1 MTNKRPS
8 ARPSRSTQR
17 PIARNKRKIPRQAT
31 SSVAYE
37 LVPPAPDDPLLDF
50 MPVPHVAARSNS
62 ITPDV
67 QRAFIAQL
75 AATGIVTQAAR
86 HVGKSM
92 EALYK
97 LRQRPGAEG
106 FRAAWDA
113 ALDRGVSRL
122 EDCAL
127 ARAIE
132 GEEKPILHA
141 GKVVGTERRHN
152 EPLVM
157 FFLRNRLPHRYDQ
170 QKEVGPGHP
179 LYEKVAAAYAAE
191 QARIAR
197 DPEQEKKTRKSLEIM
212 FGRWFAAL
220 EKMWEDRLA
229 LLGIDL
235 AAPEYCERAEALQAE
250 GRWPLVTRQQF
261 GMTLHPIEDEIAWAR
276 ERAARGQP
284 ASDR

>member
-1 MTNKRPS
+1 MTQRTPS
-8 ARPSRSTQR
+8 PRPSRSTAR
-17 PIARNKRKIPRQAT
+17 AIVRNKRKIPRQAT

-50 MPVPHVAARSNS
+50 VPVPHVKPKANS
-62 ITPDV
+62 ITPQV

-75 AATGIVTQAAR
+75 AATGIVSQAAR

-106 FRAAWDA
+106 FRRAWDA

-141 GKVVGTERRHN
+141 GKVVGVERRHN
-152 EPLVM
+152 EALVM
-157 FFLRNRLPHRYDQ
+157 FFLRTRLPHRYDQ

-179 LYEKVAAAYAAE
+179 LYEKVAAAYAEE
-191 QARIAR
+191 QLARANHPENLRKIRESIDRKVASWRVAWEAR
-197 DPEQEKKTRKSLEIM
+197 WEAHLR
-212 FGRWFAAL
+212 AA
-220 EKMWEDRLA
+220 
-229 LLGIDL
+229 GIDTAVL
-235 AAPEYCERAEALQAE
+235 SQVPPPEPTEL
-250 GRWPLVTRQQF
+250 
-261 GMTLHPIEDEIAWAR
+261 D
-276 ERAARGQP
+276 
-284 ASDR
+284 

>member
-1 MTNKRPS
+1 MTQQRTPS
-8 ARPSRSTQR
+8 ARPSRSTAR
-17 PIARNKRKIPRQAT
+17 AVVRNKRKTPRQAT

-50 MPVPHVAARSNS
+50 MPVPHARPRSNS

-75 AATGIVTQAAR
+75 AATGIVKDAAR
-86 HVGKSM
+86 HVGKSL

-97 LRQRPGAEG
+97 LRQKPGAEG

-141 GKVVGTERRHN
+141 GKVVGVERRHN
-152 EPLVM
+152 EALVM

-179 LYEKVAAAYAAE
+179 LYEKVAAAYEAE
-191 QARIAR
+191 QRRIAS
-197 DPEQEKKTRKSLEIM
+197 DPVAEAQRLRNLHTQVARWYRHFMELWE
-212 FGRWFAAL
+212 GRL
-220 EKMWEDRLA
+220 GLM
-229 LLGIDL
+229 GIDIHDPAFL
-235 AAPEYCERAEALQAE
+235 AQAEQLKAE
-250 GRWPLVTRQQF
+250 GRWPEEDVRQF
-261 GMTLHPIEDEIAWAR
+261 GIRVGLLDDPGD
-276 ERAARGQP
+276 QP
-284 ASDR
+284 AR

>member
-1 MTNKRPS
+1 MTDKRPPA
-8 ARPSRSTQR
+8 ARPSRSAVR
-17 PIARNKRKIPRQAT
+17 PVARFKRKIPRQAT

-50 MPVPHVAARSNS
+50 VPVPHVAARSNS

-75 AATGIVTQAAR
+75 AATGIVTDAAR

-122 EDCAL
+122 EDSAL
-127 ARAIE
+127 ARALN

-152 EPLVM
+152 DALVM
-157 FFLRNRLPHRYDQ
+157 FFLRNRLPHRYDRQ
-170 QKEVGPGHP
+170 QDVGPGHP

-191 QARIAR
+191 QRRIAS
-197 DPEQEKKTRKSLEIM
+197 DPVAEARRLRMLHTQVARWYRHFMELWE
-212 FGRWFAAL
+212 GRL
-220 EKMWEDRLA
+220 GLM
-229 LLGIDL
+229 GIDIHDPAFL
-235 AAPEYCERAEALQAE
+235 ARTEQLKAE
-250 GRWPLVTRQQF
+250 GRWPEENVRQF
-261 GMTLHPIEDEIAWAR
+261 GIRVGLFDDPED
-276 ERAARGQP
+276 QP
-284 ASDR
+284 AR

>member
-1 MTNKRPS
+1 MSEKRPPF

-17 PIARNKRKIPRQAT
+17 PILRNKRKVPRQAT
-31 SSVAYE
+31 SSVAFE

-50 MPVPHVAARSNS
+50 MPVPHAQPRSNS

-75 AATGIVTQAAR
+75 AATGIVKDAAR

-97 LRQRPGAEG
+97 LRQRPGADG

-122 EDCAL
+122 EDSAL
-127 ARAIE
+127 ARAIT

-141 GKVVGTERRHN
+141 GKVVAIERRHN
-152 EPLVM
+152 DALVM

-191 QARIAR
+191 QARLDTDPAAEAKRRKGIDIMIAR
-197 DPEQEKKTRKSLEIM
+197 WYRGFTEL
-212 FGRWFAAL
+212 
-220 EKMWEDRLA
+220 WEERLA
-229 LLGIDL
+229 LVGIDL
-235 AAPEYCERAEALQAE
+235 KDPVYAERAAALKAE
-250 GRWPLVTRQQF
+250 GRWPEEHPERF
-261 GMTLHPIEDEIAWAR
+261 GIKPDLL
-276 ERAARGQP
+276 
-284 ASDR
+284 

>member
-1 MTNKRPS
+1 MTDKRTHA

-31 SSVAYE
+31 SAVAYE

-50 MPVPHVAARSNS
+50 VPVPHVAARSNS

-75 AATGIVTQAAR
+75 AATGIVKDAAR

-122 EDCAL
+122 EDSAL
-127 ARAIE
+127 ARAII

-141 GKVVGTERRHN
+141 GKVVGVERRHN
-152 EPLVM
+152 EALVM
-157 FFLRNRLPHRYDQ
+157 FFLRTRLPHRYDQ
-170 QKEVGPGHP
+170 QKDVGPGHP
-179 LYEKVAAAYAAE
+179 LYEKVAAAYAEEQRRIEADPE
-191 QARIAR
+191 QAR
-197 DPEQEKKTRKSLEIM
+197 KTRKSLDIM
-212 FGRWFAAL
+212 FGRWFGAL
-220 EKMWEDRLA
+220 EKMWVDRLA

-235 AAPEYCERAEALQAE
+235 AAPDLAARAEALKAE
-250 GRWPLVTRQQF
+250 GRWPHIGREQF
-261 GMTLHPIEDEIAWAR
+261 GMTVYPLEEERAWLR
-276 ERAARGQP
+276 ER
-284 ASDR
+284 DRAGR

>member
-1 MTNKRPS
+1 MTHTRTPS
-8 ARPSRSTQR
+8 SRPSRSAVR
-17 PIARNKRKIPRQAT
+17 PVARIKRKIARQAT

-50 MPVPHVAARSNS
+50 VPVPHVQPRSNS

-75 AATGIVTQAAR
+75 AATGIVSQAAR

-113 ALDRGVSRL
+113 ALDRGMARL
-122 EDCAL
+122 EDSAL
-127 ARAIE
+127 ARAIQ
-132 GEEKPILHA
+132 GEERLILHG
-141 GKVVGTERRHN
+141 GKVVAAERRHN
-152 EPLVM
+152 EALVM

-179 LYEKVAAAYAAE
+179 LYEKVAAAYQAE
-191 QARIAR
+191 QRRIAN
-197 DPEQEKKTRKSLEIM
+197 DPKKIASIERSITIKIRSWHREFL
-212 FGRWFAAL
+212 RT
-220 EKMWEDRLA
+220 WEARFVA
-229 LLGIDL
+229 MGIDIKDPAFL
-235 AAPEYCERAEALQAE
+235 AKAEQLKAE
-250 GRWPLVTRQQF
+250 GRWPEPNFEYLGRKDY
-261 GMTLHPIEDEIAWAR
+261 GEEG
-276 ERAARGQP
+276 ER
-284 ASDR
+284 

>member
-1 MTNKRPS
+1 MTEKRPLS
-8 ARPSRSTQR
+8 PRPSRSTQR
-17 PIARNKRKIPRQAT
+17 PVVRNKRKIPRQAT
-31 SSVAYE
+31 SAVAYE

-50 MPVPHVAARSNS
+50 MPVPHAQPKANS

-75 AATGIVTQAAR
+75 AATGIVSQAAR

-122 EDCAL
+122 EDSAL

-141 GKVVGTERRHN
+141 GKVVGVERRHN
-152 EPLVM
+152 EALVM
-157 FFLRNRLPHRYDQ
+157 FFLKNRLPHRYDQ

-191 QARIAR
+191 QRRIDNDPVNEAKRRKRLDVMIAR
-197 DPEQEKKTRKSLEIM
+197 WYRGIGQLWQE
-212 FGRWFAAL
+212 
-220 EKMWEDRLA
+220 RLIA
-229 LLGIDL
+229 MGIDL
-235 AAPEYCERAEALQAE
+235 NDPAFAARVEALKAE
-250 GRWPLVTRQQF
+250 GRWPQERPELY
-261 GMTLHPIEDEIAWAR
+261 GIKPELLDEA
-276 ERAARGQP
+276 GG
-284 ASDR
+284 

>member
-1 MTNKRPS
+1 MTDKRPS

-31 SSVAYE
+31 SAVAYE

-97 LRQRPGAEG
+97 LRQKPGAEG

-141 GKVVGTERRHN
+141 G
-152 EPLVM
+152 
-157 FFLRNRLPHRYDQ
+157 
-170 QKEVGPGHP
+170 
-179 LYEKVAAAYAAE
+179 
-191 QARIAR
+191 
-197 DPEQEKKTRKSLEIM
+197 
-212 FGRWFAAL
+212 
-220 EKMWEDRLA
+220 
-229 LLGIDL
+229 
-235 AAPEYCERAEALQAE
+235 
-250 GRWPLVTRQQF
+250 
-261 GMTLHPIEDEIAWAR
+261 
-276 ERAARGQP
+276 
-284 ASDR
+284 